1 MKQLLINDI
10 PTPIHM
16 DDTNIYNDVTVFE
29 QSTMVRNMTN
39 PTPYQIKQAIEA
51 CKEVEQSTIYGD
63 NVKRVCK
70 NTREMLEKPQE

>member
-1 MKQLLINDI
+1 
-10 PTPIHM
+10 
-16 DDTNIYNDVTVFE
+16 
-29 QSTMVRNMTN
+29 MVRNMTN